1 MNKKRNTRL
10 SFRFNVV
17 IISLLTVVLSI
28 FGFYILA
35 NLKNYIYRNT
45 EAQMFAHLHDI
56 RRLIDANNVLYE
68 KTSNTLKNI
77 DNVSG
82 YFKEINYLKSGY
94 AFIISSSGNV
104 VLHPEFEQGKNIS
117 HYLFFRQMSKIK
129 SKQKKIEYLWPEN
142 KKGEKFQMYFVYHKS
157 IDSYI
162 GISVKNV
169 DVLEELAKFRLRI
182 IISIIISIIII
193 VIGITIFINSFAKII
208 IKLENVIS
216 DLAKG
221 KQVTQFKYKRNDEI
235 GKITNSI
242 NTLADGLRNTSQFA
256 SEMGRGEFNTSFK
269 PLSQEDVLGNSLLN
283 MRQSLIQAQ
292 EEQQKRKLED
302 EKQNWATQGLAQ
314 FGEILRQNN
323 NNIEKLSYDI
333 IKNLVSY
340 CNLNQGAIFILN
352 DEDDNNKF
360 LELTACYAYEKR
372 KYVDRRIEIG
382 EGLVGACFY
391 EKKTVHLEDIPD
403 GYILITSGLGLA
415 TPKELLIVPLV
426 LNEVVY
432 GVLELASFNSFKD
445 FEIQFIEK
453 IAESIASTVSSVKI
467 NLRTSGLLEK
477 SREQA
482 EINRIQEEEM
492 RQNLEELR
500 LAKEEAAR
508 QGEELASITN
518 SVNHTLI
525 RAEYDTKGILIYAN
539 TKFLTKLGYSSF
551 SEIEGRHISSFIH
564 ERDKEWFFK
573 IWNKLASGGRHF
585 EGDMKHI
592 TKQGRDFWSMATYT
606 CVRDQEERIN
616 KVLFLGIDTTEQK
629 KLSLDYHSQIQ
640 ALNQSNIKAEYS
652 LDGSLIQWN
661 DRFKDAL
668 GYSDNELAEKTIYD
682 FLKKKDIENAKI
694 LWAEVISGKAF
705 EGQARQLTKQGDE
718 KWFNVIYIA
727 IKDMYGDISK
737 VIYIA
742 NDISKQKQMEREVK
756 AVKIRTEKTLEGM
769 LDAIITF
776 DSEGTI
782 EFFNAAAENLS
793 GYNRNE
799 ILNKSIKLLLTPEIT
814 ENADSFNDFLKEGV
828 GVRREIKL
836 VQKSQE
842 RVSVLMLLSEAE
854 VNDVHTYT
862 AFIQNIEVELF

>member
-1 MNKKRNTRL
+1 MNKTRNTRL

-17 IISLLTVVLSI
+17 IISLLTVILSI
-28 FGFYILA
+28 FGFYLLS
-35 NLKNYIYRNT
+35 NLKNYIYLNT
-45 EAQMFAHLHDI
+45 EVQMFARLDDI
-56 RRLIDANNVLYE
+56 KRLIDANNITYDKVNN
-68 KTSNTLKNI
+68 SIKNI
-77 DNVSG
+77 EQITG
-82 YFKEINYLKSGY
+82 YFKEIKYLNSGY
-94 AFIISSSGNV
+94 AFIINNSGDV
-104 VLHPEFEQGKNIS
+104 IIHPDFEQGKNIS
-117 HYLFFRQMSKIK
+117 HLLFFRQMNKIK
-129 SKQKKIEYLWPEN
+129 SKHKKIEYLWPEN
-142 KKGEKFQMYFVYHKS
+142 KNGKKYQMYFVFHKP
-157 IDSYI
+157 IDAYI
-162 GISVKNV
+162 GIAVKNT
-169 DVLEELAKFRLRI
+169 DVLAELSKFRFRV

-193 VIGITIFINSFAKII
+193 VIGITIFINSFANII

-221 KQVTQFKYKRNDEI
+221 KQVHEFKYKRNDEI
-235 GKITNSI
+235 GKIANSI
-242 NTLADGLRNTSQFA
+242 NILAAGLRNTSQFA
-256 SEMGRGEFNTSFK
+256 SEMGRGEFNTTFK
-269 PLSQEDVLGNSLLN
+269 PLSEEDVLGNSLLN

-292 EEQQKRKLED
+292 EEQQKRKFED
-302 EKQNWATQGLAQ
+302 EKQNWATQGLAR

-333 IKNLVSY
+333 VKNLVNY

-352 DEDDNNKF
+352 DEEDNSKF

-372 KYVDRRIEIG
+372 KYVERKIEIG

-391 EKKTVHLEDIPD
+391 EKKTVHLCDIPE
-403 GYILITSGLGLA
+403 GYIQITSGLGLA

-426 LNEVVY
+426 LNEEVY
-432 GVLELASFNSFKD
+432 GVLELASFNTFKD

-467 NLRTSGLLEK
+467 NLTTSGLLEK
-477 SREQA
+477 SRKQA

-525 RAEYDTKGILIYAN
+525 RAEYDTKGILMYAN

-551 SEIEGRHISSFIH
+551 AEIEGKHISTFIH

-573 IWNKLASGGRHF
+573 IWNKLATGGRHF

-606 CVRDQEERIN
+606 CVRDYDERIN
-616 KVLFLGIDTTEQK
+616 KVLFLGIDNTEQK

-661 DRFKDAL
+661 DRFKEAL
-668 GYSDNELAEKTIYD
+668 NYSDNELAEKTIYD
-682 FLKKKDIENAKI
+682 FLKKKDIEHAKT
-694 LWAEVISGKAF
+694 LWNSVISGNPF
-705 EGQARQLTKQGDE
+705 EGQARQITKQGDE

-737 VIYIA
+737 VIYMA
-742 NDISKQKQMEREVK
+742 NDISKQKQMEREIK

-782 EFFNAAAENLS
+782 EFFNAAAESLT
-793 GYNRNE
+793 GYHRNE
-799 ILNKSIKLLLTPEIT
+799 ILGMSIKQLLTPEIT
-814 ENADSFNDFLKEGV
+814 ENNDSFNDFLKEGV

-836 VQKSQE
+836 VQKNEE

-862 AFIQNIEVELF
+862 AFLQNIEVELF